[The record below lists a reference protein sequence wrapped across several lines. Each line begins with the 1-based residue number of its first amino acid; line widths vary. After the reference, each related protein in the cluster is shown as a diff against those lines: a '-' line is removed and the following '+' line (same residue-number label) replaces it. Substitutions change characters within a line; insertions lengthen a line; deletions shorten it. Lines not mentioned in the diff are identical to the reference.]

1 MNHIL
6 RHRFQVIALVIA
18 MLNVSCASGQ
28 KKEDPMTDKE
38 KPKYTNELIHESSP
52 YLLQHAHNP
61 VNWLPWGTAAF
72 EKAKAEDK
80 LVLVSIGY
88 SSCHWCH
95 VMEHE
100 SFEDEAV
107 AKIMN
112 DHFICIKV
120 DREERPDVDQ
130 IYMNAVQLMT
140 GSGGWPLN
148 CFTLPDGRPVYG
160 GTYFPKDQWTQVLQ
174 NLHYT
179 YQKEKSKI
187 LEYADNLTQG
197 VQQSELIEVKTDA
210 VQFDREKLDEM
221 MVNWKRGFD
230 TIRGG
235 NNRAPKFP
243 MPNNY
248 DFMMQYAWHTGD
260 TASMNHVDLTLHKM
274 AFGGIY
280 DQVGGGFSRYS
291 VDTLWKVPHFEK
303 MLYDNAQLVSV
314 YSHAYQRTRQALYKD
329 VVYQT
334 LEWVYREMST
344 KDGAFY
350 SALDA
355 DSEGE
360 EGKFYVWSEQELK
373 TILGA
378 DFDFAK
384 NYYNV
389 NSYGLWEGHYIL
401 IRSES
406 DAAFATKQNLT
417 VEQVR
422 EKVKSINQKLLT
434 ERDKRIRPGLDDKS
448 LTSWNAL
455 MITGFV
461 DAYQAFG
468 DELFLKG
475 ALMNAKWLVK
485 NQLKKD
491 NSLFHTY
498 KNGESKIDGFL
509 EDYCFTIEAFIKLYE
524 VTFDETWI
532 EKAEALTQYTIAHF
546 YDEKSGMFFFTS
558 VLSKDLIARKME
570 ISDNVIP
577 STNSTMAKVLFK
589 LGTLTANEDYISKS
603 KQMLSNVYDG
613 MEAYGSAY
621 SNWGMLAMN
630 MTYPYYEVAITGG
643 NWKKLSAELNTYYQP
658 NKVLMGGEKGELPL
672 IQGKFGK
679 ISTIF
684 VCVNKACQ
692 MPVQE
697 VPQAL
702 LQMKSN

>member
-1 MNHIL
+1 MNHIFKTP
-6 RHRFQVIALVIA
+6 FQVIALIIA
-18 MLNVSCASGQ
+18 TFIVSCASSQ
-28 KKEDPMTDKE
+28 KKDDQMKDKD
-38 KPKYTNELIHESSP
+38 KPKYTNELINESSP

-61 VNWLPWGTAAF
+61 VNWKPWGTAAF
-72 EKAKAEDK
+72 EQAKAEDK

-100 SFEDEAV
+100 SFEDEV
-107 AKIMN
+107 IAKIMN
-112 DHFICIKV
+112 DNFICIKV

-160 GTYFPKDQWTQVLQ
+160 GTYFPKDQWSQVLQ

-179 YQKEKSKI
+179 YQKDKAKI

-197 VQQSELIEVKTDA
+197 VQQSELIEIKTEA
-210 VQFDREKLDEM
+210 VQFQAEKLDEL

-260 TASMNHVDLTLHKM
+260 TATMNHVDLTLHKM

-280 DQVGGGFSRYS
+280 DQIGGGFSRYS

-303 MLYDNAQLVSV
+303 MLYDNAQLVSL

-329 VVYQT
+329 VVYRT

-360 EGKFYVWSEQELK
+360 EGKFYVWSDEELK
-373 TILGA
+373 SVLGS
-378 DFDFAK
+378 DYEFAK
-384 NYYNV
+384 NYYNI
-389 NSYGLWEGHYIL
+389 NDYGLWEGHYIL
-401 IRSES
+401 IRSVS
-406 DAAFATKQNLT
+406 DSTFAETQNLSIDD
-417 VEQVR
+417 VR
-422 EKVKSINQKLLT
+422 SKTKSVNEKLLAARS
-434 ERDKRIRPGLDDKS
+434 ERIRPGLDDKS

-455 MITGFV
+455 MITAFA

-468 DELFLKG
+468 EEIFLKG

-491 NSLFHTY
+491 NSLFHSY
-498 KNGESKIDGFL
+498 KNGQSKIDGFL

-524 VTFDETWI
+524 ITFDESWI
-532 EKAEALTQYTIAHF
+532 QKADALTVYTIEHF

-558 VLSKDLIARKME
+558 DLSTDLIARKME

-589 LGTLTANEDYISKS
+589 LGTLTENENYISMS
-603 KQMLSNVYDG
+603 GQMLSNVYDG
-613 MEAYGSAY
+613 MEAYGSSY
-621 SNWGMLAMN
+621 SNWGIVAMN
-630 MTYPYYEVAITGG
+630 RIYPYYEVAVTGK
-643 NWKKLSAELNTYYQP
+643 NWETLATELNSFYQP
-658 NKVLMGGEKGELPL
+658 NKVLMGGEKGDLPL
-672 IQGKFGK
+672 LQGKFNDAA
-679 ISTIF
+679 TIF

-692 MPVQE
+692 MPVNE
-697 VPQAL
+697 VPKAI
-702 LQMKSN
+702 LQMRAN

>member
-1 MNHIL
+1 MKHIFTRPFEL
-6 RHRFQVIALVIA
+6 IALVIA
-18 MLNVSCASGQ
+18 TLNVSCASSQ
-28 KKEDPMTDKE
+28 KNDDLMKEKE

-61 VNWLPWGTAAF
+61 VNWVSWSSDAF

-112 DHFICIKV
+112 DYFICIKV

-130 IYMNAVQLMT
+130 IYMSAVQLMT

-160 GTYFPKDQWTQVLQ
+160 GTYFPKDQWTQILQ

-197 VQQSELIEVKTDA
+197 VQQSELIEIKTTG
-210 VQFDREKLDEM
+210 VQFEREKLDEI
-221 MVNWKRGFD
+221 MVNWKRSFD
-230 TIRGG
+230 TLRGG

-248 DFMMQYAWHTGD
+248 DFMMQYAWHTSD
-260 TASMNHVDLTLHKM
+260 TAAMNHVDLTLHKM

-280 DQVGGGFSRYS
+280 DQIGGGFSRYS

-303 MLYDNAQLVSV
+303 MLYDNAQLISL

-344 KDGAFY
+344 KEGAFY

-360 EGKFYVWSEQELK
+360 EGKFYVWSAEELK
-373 TILGA
+373 SVLED
-378 DFDFAK
+378 DFEFAK

-389 NSYGLWEGHYIL
+389 NSYGLWEGNYIL
-401 IRSES
+401 IRSETDS
-406 DAAFATKQNLT
+406 AFAEKQNLS
-417 VEQVR
+417 VEEVR
-422 EKVKSINQKLLT
+422 TKVKFINQKLLA
-434 ERDKRIRPGLDDKS
+434 ERGKRIRPGLDDKS

-455 MITGFV
+455 MITGLV

-475 ALMNAKWLVK
+475 ALTNAKWLLK

-491 NSLFHTY
+491 NSLFHSY
-498 KNGESKIDGFL
+498 KEGNSKIDGFL
-509 EDYCFTIEAFIKLYE
+509 EDYCFTMEAFIKLYE
-524 VTFDETWI
+524 VTFDESWI
-532 EKAEALTQYTIAHF
+532 SKTDALMAYTITHF
-546 YDEKSGMFFFTS
+546 FDETSGMFYFTS
-558 VLSKDLIARKME
+558 DLSTDLIARKME

-577 STNSTMAKVLFK
+577 STNSSMAKVLFK
-589 LGTLTANEDYISKS
+589 LGTLTANEEYITKS

-613 MEAYGSAY
+613 MESYGSAY
-621 SNWGMLAMN
+621 SNWGIAAMHIV
-630 MTYPYYEVAITGG
+630 YPFYEVAITGK
-643 NWKKLSAELNTYYQP
+643 NWESLSIELGSYYQP
-658 NKVLMGGEKGELPL
+658 NKILMGGEKGELPL
-672 IQGKFGK
+672 LQGKFNSA
-679 ISTIF
+679 STIF

-697 VPQAL
+697 VPKAL
-702 LQMKSN
+702 VQMKAN